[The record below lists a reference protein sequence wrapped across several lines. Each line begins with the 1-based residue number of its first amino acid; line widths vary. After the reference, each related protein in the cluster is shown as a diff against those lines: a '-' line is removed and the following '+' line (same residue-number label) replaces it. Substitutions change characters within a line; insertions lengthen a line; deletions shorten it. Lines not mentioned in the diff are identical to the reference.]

1 MRALKHIA
9 FFLFCII
16 TLCSCSKKLLP
27 PTVEAKESIRNYKYA
42 YVTGTDPL
50 VTGSGTMVSGI
61 YLSSQSSAN
70 PKDIITGRL
79 VKEGF
84 VILPELKE
92 ELLEETIIVNY
103 GQGGCRKLSLFYV
116 STEIVLQF
124 LSTKTN
130 QIICNCASE
139 GCGEHIT
146 DDIQIAI
153 NRAFDAM
160 LGKGEIKYYR
170 N

>member
-92 ELLEETIIVNY
+92 ELLEETIITDNVDAVSCHCFMFL
-103 GQGGCRKLSLFYV
+103 QKLCCSFY
-116 STEIVLQF
+116 LQ
-124 LSTKTN
+124 K
-130 QIICNCASE
+130 QI
-139 GCGEHIT
+139 
-146 DDIQIAI
+146 
-153 NRAFDAM
+153 
-160 LGKGEIKYYR
+160 K
-170 N
+170 

>member
-1 MRALKHIA
+1 M
-9 FFLFCII
+9 
-16 TLCSCSKKLLP
+16 
-27 PTVEAKESIRNYKYA
+27 PTTVVSQESIRNYKYA
-42 YVTGTDPL
+42 YIAETNPL
-50 VTGSGTMVSGI
+50 VAGSGTMVSGI
-61 YLSSQSSAN
+61 YTSSQTTAN

-103 GQGGCRKLSLFYV
+103 GQGGCLKLSLFYV

>member
-1 MRALKHIA
+1 M
-9 FFLFCII
+9 
-16 TLCSCSKKLLP
+16 
-27 PTVEAKESIRNYKYA
+27 PTTVVSQESIRNYKYA
-42 YVTGTDPL
+42 YIAETNPL
-50 VTGSGTMVSGI
+50 VAGLGTMVSGI
-61 YLSSQSSAN
+61 YTSSQTTAN

>member
-1 MRALKHIA
+1 M
-9 FFLFCII
+9 
-16 TLCSCSKKLLP
+16 
-27 PTVEAKESIRNYKYA
+27 PTTVVSQESIRNYKYA
-42 YVTGTDPL
+42 YIAETNPL
-50 VTGSGTMVSGI
+50 VAGSGTMVSGI
-61 YLSSQSSAN
+61 YTSSQTTAN

-84 VILPELKE
+84 VIHPELKE

-146 DDIQIAI
+146 DDIRIAI

>member
-1 MRALKHIA
+1 M
-9 FFLFCII
+9 
-16 TLCSCSKKLLP
+16 
-27 PTVEAKESIRNYKYA
+27 PTTVVSQESIRNYKYA
-42 YVTGTDPL
+42 YIAETNPL
-50 VTGSGTMVSGI
+50 VAGSGTMVSGI
-61 YLSSQSSAN
+61 YTSSQTTAN

-146 DDIQIAI
+146 DDIRIAI

>member
-1 MRALKHIA
+1 M
-9 FFLFCII
+9 
-16 TLCSCSKKLLP
+16 
-27 PTVEAKESIRNYKYA
+27 PTTVVSQESIRNYKYA
-42 YVTGTDPL
+42 YIAETNPL
-50 VTGSGTMVSGI
+50 VAGSGTMVSGI
-61 YLSSQSSAN
+61 YTSSQTTAN

-79 VKEGF
+79 VKEGI

-103 GQGGCRKLSLFYV
+103 GQCVCRKLSLFYV

-146 DDIQIAI
+146 DDIRIAI